1 MKYDSEK
8 DFVDELKYTL
18 INLGYSVWT
27 EVVPDECLKWEKPH
41 RVDLVFWHPIIGYI
55 GVEAKNIRTLRQGSI
70 FADAIKQIIRYRE
83 YTYRGQKIN
92 KWCVSV
98 PQHVCDLSGYEEEK
112 VLRELNHFISNFL
125 RSMYGISILDGLIID
140 AYTLNRI
147 DILKN
152 DNHNLS
158 PPVQLCEYDADYWSV
173 DKDIFC
179 EQCGASLDV
188 EDEVCPYCNK
198 KKEIYYGENN

>member
-8 DFVDELKYTL
+8 DFVEELKYTL
-18 INLGYSVWT
+18 ENLGYLVWT
-27 EVVPDECLKWEKPH
+27 EVVPDECLKWKQPY

-70 FADAIKQIIRYRE
+70 FADAVKQIVRYRDF
-83 YTYRGQKIN
+83 TYCGQKIN
-92 KWCVSV
+92 KWCISV
-98 PQHVCDLSGYEEEK
+98 PQHVCDLSGDEEEK
-112 VLRELNHFISNFL
+112 VLRELNHFISHFM
-125 RSMYGISILDGLIID
+125 RSMYGISILDDLIID

-147 DILKN
+147 DILEQKGN
-152 DNHNLS
+152 FE
-158 PPVQLCEYDADYWSV
+158 PPVRLREYNPDDWSV
-173 DKDIFC
+173 DEDIFC

-198 KKEIYYGENN
+198 KRDIYYGENN